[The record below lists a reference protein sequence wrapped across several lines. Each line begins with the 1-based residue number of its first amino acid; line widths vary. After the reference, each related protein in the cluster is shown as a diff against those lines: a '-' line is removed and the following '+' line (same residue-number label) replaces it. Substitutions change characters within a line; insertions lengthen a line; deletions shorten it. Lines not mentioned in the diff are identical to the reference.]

1 MTARRGPIERARARG
16 RALTDSVLG
25 ELRHGR
31 VDRDLSEAEVG
42 AALGISASQ
51 YSRIERGLT
60 DGPSIERASIL
71 LAAVGLEL
79 SVRVFPSGQPI
90 RDAGHAALVD
100 RFRQHVVESIT
111 FRTEVP
117 LPIPGDLRA
126 WDVLLA
132 GAGWRHGYEAETR
145 PTDRQALE
153 RRLELKARDG
163 DVDGVSLLLIDS
175 RHNREFVRANREA
188 LLARFPVPGT
198 RALQALAAGLDPG
211 RGSVIML

>member
-1 MTARRGPIERARARG
+1 MTARRGPVELARARG
-16 RALTDSVLG
+16 QALADSVLG

-31 VDRDLSEAEVG
+31 MDRDLSEAEVG
-42 AALGISASQ
+42 KALGISASQ

-60 DGPSIERASIL
+60 GGLSIERASVL

-90 RDAGHAALVD
+90 RDAGHAALID
-100 RFRQHVVESIT
+100 RFRLGVAQSIA

-132 GAGWRHGYEAETR
+132 GAGWRHAYEAETR

-163 DVDGVSLLLIDS
+163 EVDGVSLLLIDS
-175 RHNREFVRANREA
+175 RHNREFVRANRQA
-188 LLARFPVPGT
+188 LLARFPVPGP
-198 RALQALAAGLDPG
+198 RALQALAAGFDPG
-211 RGSVIML
+211 RGSVILL

>member
-1 MTARRGPIERARARG
+1 MTARRGTVELARARG
-16 RALTDSVLG
+16 QALTDRVLH

-31 VDRDLSEAEVG
+31 LDRDLSEAAVG
-42 AALGISASQ
+42 AALGISGSQ

-60 DGPSIERASIL
+60 SGLSIERAAIL

-79 SVRVFPSGQPI
+79 SVRAFPSGRPI
-90 RDAGHAALVD
+90 RDAGHAGLIA
-100 RFRQHVVESIT
+100 RFRRKVAGSIA

-132 GAGWRHGYEAETR
+132 GAGSRHGYEAETR

-163 DVDGVSLLLIDS
+163 EVDGVSLLLIDS

-188 LLARFPVPGT
+188 LVARFPVPGP
-198 RALQALAAGLDPG
+198 RALEALEAGSDPG
-211 RGSVIML
+211 RGSVILL

>member
-1 MTARRGPIERARARG
+1 MTARRDRIERARARG
-16 RALTDSVLG
+16 RALTDTVLG
-25 ELRHGR
+25 ELRNGR
-31 VDRDLSEAEVG
+31 ADRDLSEAEVG
-42 AALGISASQ
+42 AVLGISASQ

-60 DGPSIERASIL
+60 GGLSIDRASVL
-71 LAAVGLEL
+71 LGAVGLEL
-79 SVRVFPSGQPI
+79 SVRVFPAGQPI

-100 RFRQHVVESIT
+100 RFRRNVAPSIA

-132 GAGWRHGYEAETR
+132 GVGWRHGYEAETR

-163 DVDGVSLLLIDS
+163 EVDGASLLLIDS

-198 RALQALAAGLDPG
+198 RALQAFAAGLDPG
-211 RGSVIML
+211 RGSVILL